1 MTGDRTEY
9 ENWVTRGDERKRE
22 TVRETSLVIQAR
34 AADLARRMMED
45 GWQLEERVDM
55 DGLPF
60 YIIGLLNRAAEEEL

>member
-45 GWQLEERVDM
+45 GWQLEERVAM

-60 YIIGLLNRAAEEEL
+60 YILGLPPEEKEV